1 MFHFKKI
8 INYNRLV
15 QYIMNGKCTMD
26 NINEYIHIIGLI
38 LLGLIFIIVVI
49 YFYNNV
55 LNKHTDIV
63 EKYAIGSA
71 EMDETNSYYKD
82 NDFNTYYGDELTTF
96 ETEDSGDVISLRPC
110 QVYFTGEPNDELAF
124 GLYWLVI
131 NERVI
136 NDGNIKYPEKFARLD
151 NKYDELYNLFTEIV
165 NDETISP
172 EALSKLDNTKNTTSK
187 KSDKL
192 KVYGVKFGANS
203 NFVAARGVLYGYHI
217 NYLEQKPVSIY
228 NYINVTNKNG
238 KEYYFM
244 PFISKND
251 DILYKCMVDKTKEP
265 YEKACGYIFEDGWS
279 EIESTNIKNS
289 DGTYKISVYPKKI
302 YNQGYTKYD
311 NKNPELQNYM
321 TSCFKTKNEDGT
333 KISFK
338 YDSNGL
344 LKYDY
349 SGKNPANTLNLN
361 TLQYE
366 GKDFKGIQGEYVN
379 MIFENNED
387 SLQNYQNVLNGICSI
402 RYNKIKN
409 NVNLDEDTK
418 YIKFELNNN
427 EQITSVKY
435 VKINADQTDFIE
447 RYDDIPTLIQDAAF
461 GITFENKEQNYLV
474 FKVFKNLEIPKIKNA
489 ILYKFSYNYLCN
501 DKIRSYSN
509 MNVDLELKNLIEPLA
524 ETYKYSNKK
533 LRIIIPKLLN
543 NIQISGFVS
552 QPGTNP
558 VDQKHDLINYLDGLK
573 NKQID
578 LIKNSYMVLDSTNN
592 IQNQELKDY
601 AISAVEKFT
610 TMHPE
615 KYVSEIDAQYTSIN
629 TLTRIKQD
637 WEKKLNDQEKK
648 IYIDLRKGLQEIL
661 KLSKGELT
669 DVFGRPIS
677 HTSIPFPFLR
687 GYYIE
692 SQEFTGVY
700 SPRAKYGDIKA
711 IENSTPLK
719 FSVGGYFTPEGE
731 GINIRE
737 WNNVPYNW
745 TSKGD
750 ISVDRTEKISVR
762 RENPPTTCLGY
773 TPSWHYNR
781 IGRGDYLGTYMGY
794 KHNDWNGWKTR
805 KPGEYG
811 YGNRYNA
818 CYAGHGWYTQEPPI
832 NLYQKY
838 LQGKVNRIR
847 SPKTGNRMSDGATYD
862 GHNTTTYLHSA
873 SASGRNR
880 ADRYAQAYE
889 TYFIAPKTG
898 RYEWKTSSDN
908 GSYLYMTQI
917 IPPPKDDNK
926 LKTRTEIINNGGLH
940 GQKEVIGQ
948 YKPYLQRGNLYK
960 IEATFVEHN
969 GSDQMDISFRVQGD
983 SNWITTIK
991 SSDETFSYYYTGYD
1005 TTGSISEKYDSIN
1018 WIRLA
1023 DGSFYA
1029 RIKLKD
1035 ELHDYEKAKIDLNNI
1050 LFTERKLPNL
1060 NGVLSSTEWHNLNTD
1075 FASNGDIAEED
1086 KYYNYY
1092 IRGNEKMLEFKIKQ
1106 NLTAIKDKMH
1116 HYQYNTSDVPEYIDM
1131 MSGHYDII
1139 KDEKYYNISDTKITT
1154 SIPDSLQIGPWEFK
1168 RYVIAG
1174 YIFLDAGH
1182 YKFYVEN
1189 DLETSVI
1196 HKDNK
1201 FILHSTDSKD
1211 IAISEKGEK
1220 FDVKIFN
1227 SGFYRY
1233 SYNCYIQNT
1242 TIEKIKTIGE
1252 RETAYD
1258 IFINILSEDISNINK
1273 TIEFI
1278 ALLFGGNWLN
1288 KHSNKIV
1295 LIEILNKIHSINL
1308 SNKDNANYISIPTF
1322 REYRIE
1328 KDKTTDTYNAGEV
1341 NDKEYVNKS
1350 ELAKDGSQVT
1360 PFEILIE
1367 EYISTYYNE
1376 TLCGNF
1382 LEEFKNHVE
1391 TLNYAISTD
1400 IDVRG
1405 ITIKPNFKL
1414 YCDWEGFNNDESG
1427 NRCELVKRKMN
1438 QYLFA
1443 GQDIH
1448 NFFKQGK
1455 HIFTGI
1461 KNLGNFCNS
1470 DKPTTPIAQ
1479 QGQKIEE
1486 KFYSNPSEEL
1496 IYKGVPINGIGLFGN
1511 KDSSR
1516 YHLHKKELSK
1526 PDYEKGRSDLSSYLL
1541 NRDDHYYTKGI
1552 EENISHIES
1561 IIERKK
1567 NEMNVKIT
1575 AIQNAYT
1582 VLIRSI
1588 MLKIDYNTYFPSEYT
1603 IKYKNNA
1610 DVESVVKDTVD
1621 TLFKNPSEK
1630 FITYEKISDI
1640 KDRTVNRDNI
1650 NNYEYSYKTRE
1661 NAIKSVYILE
1671 SSVTKVV
1678 DEKSAIVLSQST

>member
-1 MFHFKKI
+1 
-8 INYNRLV
+8 
-15 QYIMNGKCTMD
+15 MD
-26 NINEYIHIIGLI
+26 NINEYIHIIGII
-38 LLGLIFIIVVI
+38 LLGLILIIVVI

-63 EKYAIGSA
+63 EKYAAIVHTKGSA
-71 EMDETNSYYKD
+71 EMDETNNYYKE
-82 NDFNTYYGDELTTF
+82 NDFNTYNGDELTTF
-96 ETEDSGDVISLRPC
+96 ETEDGDNVINLRHC
-110 QVYFTGEPNDELAF
+110 QVYFTGEPNDELAN
-124 GLYWLVI
+124 GLLWLVI
-131 NERVI
+131 SERVI
-136 NDGNIKYPEKFARLD
+136 NDGNVKYPEKFARLD
-151 NKYDELYNLFTEIV
+151 SKYDELYNLFTEIV

-172 EALSKLDNTKNTTSK
+172 EALSKLDNTKGRISK
-187 KSDKL
+187 NSDKL
-192 KVYGVKFGANS
+192 NVYGYKFDANS
-203 NFVAARGVLYGYHI
+203 NSAKESGVLYGYQI
-217 NYLEQKPVSIY
+217 KYSEQKPISIY

-244 PFISKND
+244 PYMSEND
-251 DILYKCMVDKTKEP
+251 VILDKCRNDRTKES
-265 YEKACGYIFEDGWS
+265 YEKACGYIFEDGWK
-279 EIESTNIKNS
+279 EIASTSIKNA
-289 DGTYKISVYPKKI
+289 DGTYKTSIYPKKI

-311 NKNPELQNYM
+311 NINPELQNYM

-338 YDSNGL
+338 YDNNGL

-361 TLQYE
+361 TLEYD
-366 GKDFKGIQGEYVN
+366 GNDFKGIQGEYVN

-427 EQITSVKY
+427 GQITSVKY
-435 VKINADQTDFIE
+435 VKINANQTDFIE

-461 GITFENKEQNYLV
+461 GITFENKENNYLV
-474 FKVFKNLEIPKIKNA
+474 FKVFKNLEIPKIKDA

-501 DKIRSYSN
+501 DTIRSYSN

-533 LRIIIPKLLN
+533 LKIKIPDLLN
-543 NIQISGFVS
+543 DIQLSGFVS
-552 QPGTNP
+552 RPGTNP
-558 VDQKHDLINYLDGLK
+558 VDQKYALKNYLDDLK
-573 NKQID
+573 NKQIN
-578 LIKNSYMVLDSTNN
+578 LIKNSYMVLDLTNS
-592 IQNQELKDY
+592 IQNPQLKDY
-601 AISAVEKFT
+601 AKNTVEKFT
-610 TMHPE
+610 TMRPE
-615 KYVSEIDAQYTSIN
+615 NYVSERDAQFTSID
-629 TLTRIKQD
+629 TLTRIKNE
-637 WEKKLNDQEKK
+637 WEQKLTDQEGKMVT
-648 IYIDLRKGLQEIL
+648 DLRKGLQEIL
-661 KLSKGELT
+661 KLSKGTIT
-669 DVFGRPIS
+669 DVYGNSIS
-677 HTSIPFPFLR
+677 HTSIPFPFLS

-700 SPRAKYGDIKA
+700 SPIAKYGDIKA

-731 GINIRE
+731 GIDIRE
-737 WNNVPYNW
+737 WNNIPHSW
-745 TSKGD
+745 TQKGD
-750 ISVDRTEKISVR
+750 ISVDRTETIKVR
-762 RENPPTTCLGY
+762 RENPPKTCWGY
-773 TPSWHYNR
+773 TPSSHYNK
-781 IGRGDYLGTYMGY
+781 IGQGDPLWSYKGR
-794 KHNDWNGWKTR
+794 KHNNWGGWRTR
-805 KPGEYG
+805 RRVDYG
-811 YGNRYNA
+811 YGKRYNA
-818 CYAGHGWYTQEPPI
+818 CYAGHGWYSQQPPI

-838 LQGKVNRIR
+838 LQGNVNRIR
-847 SPKTGNRMSDGATYD
+847 SPKTGNRMSDGAKYD
-862 GHNTTTYLHSA
+862 GHNTTTYLHSE

-880 ADRYAQAYE
+880 AERYAQAYE

-898 RYEWKTSSDN
+898 RYEWKTSSND

-926 LKTRTEIINNGGLH
+926 LKTRTEIINNGRLH
-940 GQKEVIGQ
+940 VQKEVIGQ
-948 YKPYLQRGNLYK
+948 FKPYLQRGNLYK
-960 IEATFVEHN
+960 IEATFVEHT
-969 GSDQMDISFRVQGD
+969 GLDQMDISFRVQDD

-991 SSDETFSYYYTGYD
+991 ASDETFAYYYTGYD
-1005 TTGSISEKYDSIN
+1005 TTGSISEKYHSIK

-1029 RIKLKD
+1029 RIKLRD
-1035 ELHDYEKAKIDLNNI
+1035 EQLKYEKAKIDLNNI

-1060 NGVLSSTEWHNLNTD
+1060 KGVLSSTEWHYLNTD

-1106 NLTAIKDKMH
+1106 NLTAIQDKMH
-1116 HYQYNTSDVPEYIDM
+1116 HYLYNTNDVPEYIDM

-1139 KDEKYYNISDTKITT
+1139 KDKKYYNISDNKITT
-1154 SIPDSLQIGPWEFK
+1154 SIPDNLQIGPWEFK

-1201 FILHSTDSKD
+1201 FILHSIDGKD
-1211 IAISEKGEK
+1211 IAISQKREK
-1220 FDVKIFN
+1220 FDVKIFY
-1227 SGFYRY
+1227 SGFYKY

-1242 TIEKIKTIGE
+1242 TSEKIKTIGE

-1258 IFINILSEDISNINK
+1258 IFIDILSKDISNINK
-1273 TIEFI
+1273 TVEFI

-1295 LIEILNKIHSINL
+1295 LIEILNKIHVINL
-1308 SNKDNANYISIPTF
+1308 SNKNKANYISIPTF
-1322 REYRIE
+1322 QEYRIE
-1328 KDKTTDTYNAGEV
+1328 RDKTTDTYNAGEV
-1341 NDKEYVNKS
+1341 NDKTYVDMS
-1350 ELAKDGSQVT
+1350 ELTKDGSQVT

-1367 EYISTYYNE
+1367 EYISSYYNE

-1414 YCDWEGFNNDESG
+1414 YCDWEGFNSDESG
-1427 NRCELVKRKMN
+1427 NRCKLVKRKMN

-1448 NFFKQGK
+1448 NFFEQGK

-1470 DKPTTPIAQ
+1470 VKPPTPTAQ
-1479 QGQKIEE
+1479 QDPDIIEN
-1486 KFYSNPSEEL
+1486 FYIYDPKNLIKSE
-1496 IYKGVPINGIGLFGN
+1496 GVPVSGVGLLGN
-1511 KDSSR
+1511 KHSSR
-1516 YHLHKKELSK
+1516 YHLHTKELSK
-1526 PDYEKGRSDLSSYLL
+1526 PDYENGRSVLSSYLL
-1541 NRDDHYYTKGI
+1541 NREDHYYTKDI
-1552 EENISHIES
+1552 EKNISHIES
-1561 IIERKK
+1561 IIRKK
-1567 NEMNVKIT
+1567 KKAMNVQIK
-1575 AIQNAYT
+1575 AIEYAYS
-1582 VLIRSI
+1582 VLISSI
-1588 MLKIDYNTYFPSEYT
+1588 LLKIDYKSYFPSEYT
-1603 IKYKNNA
+1603 IKYKNNVN
-1610 DVESVVKDTVD
+1610 VENVVKDSTI
-1621 TLFKNPSEK
+1621 TLFSISPEK
-1630 FITYEKISDI
+1630 IITYEKISDI
-1640 KDRTVNRDNI
+1640 KDRTVDRDNI
-1650 NNYEYSYKTRE
+1650 SNYKYSYKTRE

-1678 DEKSAIVLSQST
+1678 DEKSANVLLQST